1 MISYDHY
8 WIIIIM
14 TILSTLDKKDML
26 VIFDIAKKYFIE
38 NAIKDDDS
46 KVLIVKSYIYA
57 IENVLNS
64 KDQNETN

>member
-1 MISYDHY
+1 
-8 WIIIIM
+8 M

-26 VIFDIAKKYFIE
+26 VIFDIAKKYFVE

-46 KVLIVKSYIYA
+46 KVLVVKSYIYA

-64 KDQNETN
+64 KDQNESN

>member
-1 MISYDHY
+1 
-8 WIIIIM
+8 M